1 MLFDS
6 SLRRELWRGFVGTLV
21 VLLTVV
27 LTMVLIR
34 VLGQAAKGNVAVT
47 DVSLLLGYTMI
58 GQLPTLISLAL
69 FVACVSV
76 LNRLHRDSEMV
87 VWQSSGVRLLRLLRP
102 LWQLAWPVLVAL
114 ALLVLVARPWGQQQT
129 QVLRER
135 FERRSDIA
143 RVAPGQFQSSAD
155 GRRVFF
161 IDSHSDTERTGRN
174 VFIVVTGDTQESV
187 VTAREGR
194 LETRQGL
201 RYLDLQ
207 QGERVETDLGSGE
220 KSRARFESASIL
232 IGDAPDSEGGPLAT
246 RSMSTVDLL
255 GSSDRVQQAELAW
268 RLGTIW
274 SAANLVLIALASVN
288 PQVRRANAWGLV
300 WGLLVFVVYY
310 NVLTLSQAWIASGRL
325 GAGAG
330 LFGVHGGVSLLALLA
345 LWWRDGGW
353 RRGEPAMPPSA
364 PQPGAVA

>member
-58 GQLPTLISLAL
+58 GQLPTLISLGL
-69 FVACVSV
+69 FVAAVSV

-87 VWQSSGVRLLRLLRP
+87 VWQSSGVRLLRLLKP
-102 LWQLAWPVLVAL
+102 LWQLSWPVLIAL

-129 QVLRER
+129 QALRER

-161 IDSHSDTERTGRN
+161 IDSHSDGESAGRN
-174 VFIVVTGDTQESV
+174 VFIVVTGDTRESV

-194 LETRQGL
+194 IESRGGL
-201 RYLDLQ
+201 RYLDLR
-207 QGERVETDLGSGE
+207 QGERVETDLVTGE
-220 KSRARFESASIL
+220 KSRARFEEASVL
-232 IGDAPDSEGGPLAT
+232 IGDAPDDEGGPLAT
-246 RSMSTVDLL
+246 RSMNTADLL
-255 GSSDRVQQAELAW
+255 RSTDRDHRAELAW
-268 RLGTIW
+268 RLGTVW

-300 WGLLVFVVYY
+300 WALLVFVVYY

-325 GAGAG
+325 STFAG
-330 LFGVHGGVSLLALLA
+330 LFGVHGGVSLLALAALA
-345 LWWRDGGW
+345 WRDGGW
-353 RRGEPAMPPSA
+353 RKSEMSPAEQDTGKASA
-364 PQPGAVA
+364 